1 MGLVTTVNRGLI
13 RELSKLG
20 GVASPEMLAAAR
32 VLKRSLRKTL
42 GMKGNGKPS
51 APGEPPRKQSGKTQ
65 KSVISGAVGAA
76 QRVAV
81 TRFTAPLLEFGV
93 DTAIDA
99 RAGKV
104 RSRRDLFT
112 GQARE
117 VLKQSA
123 ERQRRRQRAQLRGQK
138 AYKLKIDPRPFM
150 QKALAAA
157 RDQMVDVTVSEIRRR
172 LPSA

>member
-1 MGLVTTVNRGLI
+1 MGVVSTVNRRLL
-13 RELSKLG
+13 RELGTLG
-20 GVASPEMLAAAR
+20 GVASPEMLAAAKA
-32 VLKRSLRKTL
+32 LKRSLRKTL
-42 GMKGNGKPS
+42 GVKGHGKPS

-65 KSVISGAVGAA
+65 KSVISGAVGTA

-81 TRFTAPLLEFGV
+81 TRFTGPLQEFGV
-93 DTAIDA
+93 DTAVDA

-104 RSRRDLFT
+104 RSRRNLFT
-112 GQARE
+112 GQERE
-117 VLKQSA
+117 VLQESA

-138 AYKLKIDPRPFM
+138 AYKLKIEPRPFM

-157 RDQMVDVTVSEIRRR
+157 RDAMVDVTVSEIRRR